1 RGRGRLR
8 QRWIPR
14 PLRDRLQ
21 SQHSLP
27 QQRRRDFHGR
37 HGQGRSQWRR
47 LVFERGLLRLRPR
60 RRHRSVHGWGSS
72 GPAAEN
78 KRCPAWRRIKH
89 FCSMRSMRRNER
101 LLSGFLSDLLAQRRL
116 DRGFEFVRFYSMLQR
131 ASVFSFVK
139 QRFRQMPVRRAE
151 LRGKLNRFGVVFDCL
166 GGSAL
171 LLKSETAL
179 EKDLCL
185 KLLIIRRA
193 GELAAFRHRK
203 AQLLERLRQQ
213 FLSAISLAE
222 LETTFRTVGS
232 GSHCLLV
239 KTDGS
244 FQI

>member
-1 RGRGRLR
+1 G
-8 QRWIPR
+8 
-14 PLRDRLQ
+14 
-21 SQHSLP
+21 
-27 QQRRRDFHGR
+27 
-37 HGQGRSQWRR
+37 
-47 LVFERGLLRLRPR
+47 
-60 RRHRSVHGWGSS
+60 
-72 GPAAEN
+72 
-78 KRCPAWRRIKH
+78 CPAWRRIKH
-89 FCSMRSMRRNER
+89 FCSMRPARRSEQ
-101 LLSGFLSDLLAQRRL
+101 LLFGFLCDLLAQRRL

-131 ASVFSFVK
+131 ASVFSLVK

-166 GGSAL
+166 SPSSL

-193 GELAAFRHRK
+193 EELAAFRHRK

-244 FQI
+244 FQIVFLRIDGSKGQVKIGDGLIRFRRRFQFADRLVLPFEFQIGQTQIITRGKK